1 MWFELEAHFGVVH
14 IRIVHPIFDGGTV
27 DDVQLP
33 ACNLGNELIS
43 ITLVIFSVEDFGSLG
58 MGNPFVETGEAF
70 HGFNQGRVVTLV
82 SITALLHG
90 FADGEHRFPTSKH
103 VGIGGD
109 ILRVG
114 LAGTGRIYPD
124 CITVDFFSSSGIG
137 LIITVF
143 VSMLI
148 GAVALRTSG
157 VSFLIVTLMFGQ
169 TAFLS
174 VLYFDQFTLGQDGF
188 TLTKELQPLV
198 LGSTSFSYTDPNFK
212 YNAAW
217 LLFAVC
223 LILSNL
229 LILSPIGRVLIA
241 IRENEERT
249 QMLGYNTY
257 LYKLFALTL
266 SGTLSGLAGSVH
278 ALLFSYVGATFAE
291 IHHSIAPLL
300 WTLLGGVGTTLGPL
314 VGTGIMHYLID
325 FTSGWTS
332 AYLLIVGAILVLL
345 VIGAPQ
351 GLMGMIRQKW
361 MQWLP

>member
-1 MWFELEAHFGVVH
+1 MNRRAPRKTAMLMAGVLVFLFLLQFILPAYHHSTFSKTMVLASYAVGFNILLGYTGLMSLGHAMFFSTGMYVTGICVYHFGFTG
-14 IRIVHPIFDGGTV
+14 I
-27 DDVQLP
+27 P
-33 ACNLGNELIS
+33 ALGIS
-43 ITLVIFSVEDFGSLG
+43 LV
-58 MGNPFVETGEAF
+58 
-70 HGFNQGRVVTLV
+70 
-82 SITALLHG
+82 
-90 FADGEHRFPTSKH
+90 
-103 VGIGGD
+103 
-109 ILRVG
+109 
-114 LAGTGRIYPD
+114 
-124 CITVDFFSSSGIG
+124 
-137 LIITVF
+137 ITVF

-198 LGSTSFSYTDPNFK
+198 FGSNSFSYTDPNFK